1 MSLSVRFLTLIWAVS
16 PVSTQS
22 LNLQKCKEVQKFVIL
37 DESLYLTCQD
47 VLYKINHNNL
57 ALPSQEHITD
67 LSDPCK
73 YKIISSELI
82 QDSHS
87 TLFHNFLVPTFCEDQ
102 TCGATPNSC
111 LSQKSEVDSK
121 LLLLKEKDLIL
132 CNSNFNGTC
141 QIRSTAKLRT
151 QKLSCKGNRRKS

>member
-16 PVSTQS
+16 PVSTES

-47 VLYKINHNNL
+47 VLYKINHNTL

-73 YKIISSELI
+73 YLRLSSELI

-87 TLFHNFLVPTFCEDQ
+87 TVPNFTIF
-102 TCGATPNSC
+102 
-111 LSQKSEVDSK
+111 
-121 LLLLKEKDLIL
+121 
-132 CNSNFNGTC
+132 
-141 QIRSTAKLRT
+141 
-151 QKLSCKGNRRKS
+151 

>member
-47 VLYKINHNNL
+47 VLYKINHNTL

-73 YKIISSELI
+73 Y
-82 QDSHS
+82 
-87 TLFHNFLVPTFCEDQ
+87 
-102 TCGATPNSC
+102 
-111 LSQKSEVDSK
+111 
-121 LLLLKEKDLIL
+121 
-132 CNSNFNGTC
+132 
-141 QIRSTAKLRT
+141 
-151 QKLSCKGNRRKS
+151 